1 MSLEAVLDH
10 IDARRDECLE
20 TLFELLRQP
29 SISAQDNGVL
39 ECAELLRDTLRGFG
53 IESSI
58 IPTEGYPVVYGEVTA
73 EREDA
78 FTVLFYGHYDV
89 QPPEPLEAWE
99 SGPFDP
105 TVRDGRVY
113 ARGAGD
119 NKGQLITHV
128 LAVRAFLET
137 AGAVPINVKFVFE
150 GEEESG
156 SPNLLSF
163 VEGHRDLLKADLV
176 YTSDG
181 GYDDSGRPVVCFGVR
196 GMLALELEARGAKS
210 DLHSGNRGNV
220 VPNPAWTLIDLLHT
234 MRDPTGRVTI
244 EGFYDDVREPTE
256 IEDELAA
263 KVPFD
268 RDAFL
273 SAMGLGDTP
282 IRNSQDYARR
292 LMFEST
298 FNIAGFTS
306 GYGGEGIKTII
317 PSRAG
322 LKMDL
327 RLVADQNPDDI
338 YAKFE
343 RHVEEHAPDVMVRR
357 LGAMNPSRSSP
368 ELPVSRLIVETVEKA
383 RGEEPVVIPSL
394 GGSLPDYVWTRT
406 LGAPSVLVP
415 YANPDENNHGPNE
428 NLKLDAFFF
437 GIKTSVRVLEAFRDF
452 RAERE
457 ELS

>member
-1 MSLEAVLDH
+1 MSVESVLDH
-10 IDARRDECLE
+10 IDAQRDEYLE
-20 TLFELLRQP
+20 TLFKLLRQP
-29 SISAQDNGVL
+29 SVSAQDNGVL
-39 ECAELLRDTLRGFG
+39 ECAELLRDTLRQFG
-53 IESSI
+53 VGSYL
-58 IPTEGYPVVYGEVTA
+58 IPTDGYPVVYGEVAA

-78 FTVLFYGHYDV
+78 FTILFYGHYDV

-99 SGPFDP
+99 SDPFDP
-105 TVRDGRVY
+105 TVRNGRVY
-113 ARGAGD
+113 ARGARD
-119 NKGQLITHV
+119 NKGQLIAHV

-137 AGAVPINVKFVFE
+137 TGAVPVNVKFVFE

-156 SPNLLSF
+156 SPNLLTF
-163 VEGHRDLLKADLV
+163 VESHRDHLQADLV

-234 MRDPTGRVTI
+234 MRDSTGRVTI

-256 IEDELAA
+256 IEDDLAS

-268 RDAFL
+268 REAFL
-273 SAMGLGDTP
+273 SAMDLIDTP
-282 IRNSQDYARR
+282 IRSPKDYARR
-292 LMFEST
+292 LMFEPT

-306 GYGGEGIKTII
+306 GYGGEGIKTIV
-317 PSRAG
+317 PSRAD

-343 RHVEEHAPDVMVRR
+343 RHVEKHAPDVKVRK

-368 ELPVSRLIVETVEKA
+368 ELPASRLVVETVEKA

-394 GGSLPDYVWTRT
+394 GGSLPDYVWTQALDT
-406 LGAPSVLVP
+406 PSVLVP

-428 NLKLDAFFF
+428 NLELEAFFS
-437 GIKTSVRVLEAFRDF
+437 GIKTSVRILEAFKGF
-452 RAERE
+452 QA
-457 ELS
+457 

>member
-1 MSLEAVLDH
+1 MSVESVLDH
-10 IDARRDECLE
+10 IDARRDEYLE
-20 TLFELLRQP
+20 TLFKLLRQP
-29 SISAQDNGVL
+29 SVSAQDEGVL
-39 ECAELLRDTLRGFG
+39 ECAELLRDTLREFG
-53 IESSI
+53 VESYL
-58 IPTEGYPVVYGEVTA
+58 IPTDGYPVVYGEVA
-73 EREDA
+73 AGREEA
-78 FTVLFYGHYDV
+78 FTILFYGHYDV

-99 SGPFDP
+99 SDPFDP
-105 TVRDGRVY
+105 TVRDGRIY

-119 NKGQLITHV
+119 NKGQLVTHV
-128 LAVRAFLET
+128 LAARAFLET
-137 AGAVPINVKFVFE
+137 MGTVPVNVKFVFE

-163 VEGHRDLLKADLV
+163 VERHRDLLKADLV

-196 GMLALELEARGAKS
+196 GMLALELKALGAKS

-220 VPNPAWTLIDLLHT
+220 VPNPAWTLIDLLQT
-234 MRDPTGRVTI
+234 MRDSTGRVMVK
-244 EGFYDDVREPTE
+244 GFYDDVRESTE
-256 IEDELAA
+256 IEDDLAA

-282 IRNSQDYARR
+282 IQGPRDYARR
-292 LMFEST
+292 LMFEPT

-317 PSRAG
+317 PAQAN

-327 RLVADQNPDDI
+327 RLVAEQDPDDI
-338 YAKFE
+338 YEKFE
-343 RHVEEHAPDVMVRR
+343 RHVQEHAPGVKVHR
-357 LGAMNPSRSSP
+357 LGAMKPSRSSP
-368 ELPVSRLIVETVEKA
+368 ELPMSRLVMETVEQA

-394 GGSLPDYVWTRT
+394 GGSLPDYVWTQA
-406 LGAPSVLVP
+406 LGVPSVLVP

-428 NLKLDAFFF
+428 NLELEAFFS
-437 GIKTSVRVLEAFRDF
+437 GIRTSVRVLEAFKGF
-452 RAERE
+452 PAERE
-457 ELS
+457 E